1 MVFGLD
7 VQPRQTKPAGVC
19 GLRTR
24 SNAASNR
31 VAADALV
38 EEHLLACEECRARP
52 AGFDAYIAATRE
64 TARSDA

>member
-1 MVFGLD
+1 
-7 VQPRQTKPAGVC
+7 
-19 GLRTR
+19 
-24 SNAASNR
+24 